1 MVLENVKNRPPSE
14 AGTNEEEKAEENDEG
29 KEVSEHDDF
38 FAKIKQALS
47 EEVEDVRSSKR
58 LTASPACLVSSAEQP
73 SANLERLLQ
82 AAGQEVPKTKR
93 ILELNMEH
101 PVIALAQKNQDAADL
116 KDWSEMLYEQ
126 SILAEGGKLEDPSGF
141 IKRMNEMMLKLSGA

>member
-1 MVLENVKNRPPSE
+1 M
-14 AGTNEEEKAEENDEG
+14 
-29 KEVSEHDDF
+29 
-38 FAKIKQALS
+38 
-47 EEVEDVRSSKR
+47 EDVRLSKR
-58 LTASPACLVSSAEQP
+58 LTTSPACLVSSAEQP

-101 PVIALAQKNQDAADL
+101 PVIALAQKNQDVAEL